1 VGSECGNT
9 GFRDSQ
15 GCARVLGVAAIPDA
29 KQLRQF
35 WRRLLLSRSVQ
46 RQVFRRHLA
55 CRNKLVVFF
64 SENLH
69 VAILDGKLEHRNL
82 AARNELCRY
91 RAAYQIREL
100 FLAAG
105 NILLG
110 LLPAVLIFPAF
121 RLYRNDVLPSGP
133 VDANIQFVDFDLP
146 YSPNGCPQVI
156 LKRIRGDAE
165 KYIHQPVVP
174 DLRQERL
181 FVTKGIGADDL
192 GSRVGNLHDDQV
204 FPRHNADR
212 PNEPKRVLGDTLPL
226 NYPLVSVRR
235 CIRDSARKLLS
246 ELEGVNRVSEVLW
259 ARYPQILR
267 NFLELIA
274 IKTDLNGTRLVVA
287 PKNLLNNRR
296 VTILSLTRHL
306 GTLPVGQSPL
316 RPSQSILGDRGSHQL
331 LFRHIEVS
339 NLALTNRQNVPTNRP
354 EPP

>member
-1 VGSECGNT
+1 
-9 GFRDSQ
+9 
-15 GCARVLGVAAIPDA
+15 
-29 KQLRQF
+29 
-35 WRRLLLSRSVQ
+35 
-46 RQVFRRHLA
+46 
-55 CRNKLVVFF
+55 
-64 SENLH
+64 
-69 VAILDGKLEHRNL
+69 
-82 AARNELCRY
+82 
-91 RAAYQIREL
+91 
-100 FLAAG
+100 
-105 NILLG
+105 
-110 LLPAVLIFPAF
+110 
-121 RLYRNDVLPSGP
+121 
-133 VDANIQFVDFDLP
+133 DLP

-354 EPP
+354 EPPSKPLIPLSVGLSFRPPVAHPRFRNPPLLAKMALPKSTMCEHERPPPRQHYFRRSGQIPPVEPEPEPQPMQHRPNQKLGPCIDGPYAGHQPTAP